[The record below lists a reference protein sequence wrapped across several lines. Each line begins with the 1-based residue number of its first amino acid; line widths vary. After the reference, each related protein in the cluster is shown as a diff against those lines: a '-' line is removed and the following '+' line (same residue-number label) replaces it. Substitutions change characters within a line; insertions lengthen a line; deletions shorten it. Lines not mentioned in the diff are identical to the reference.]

1 MKDNDDGESGSGWTV
16 DDEDKSRRSR
26 PSVSWDDL
34 ALAIGDQLEVRTRN
48 TTYRLTVLDPRRR
61 LVEVVSD
68 GRAIPGPARFTVMGS
83 LLSQRASAIYA
94 GRLVMDLSL
103 ELQAVADAP
112 SPLGPPPRVATSG
125 LQAVRLRRSRDW
137 RTRTILPPE

>member
-1 MKDNDDGESGSGWTV
+1 MKDRDDGEIGSGWTV
-16 DDEDKSRRSR
+16 DNEDKSGRSR

-34 ALAIGDQLEVRTRN
+34 VLAIGDQLEVRTRN

-68 GRAIPGPARFTVMGS
+68 GRAVPGPARFIVVGS
-83 LLSQRASAIYA
+83 LLSQRGSAIYS

-112 SPLGPPPRVATSG
+112 SSLGPPPRVTTSS
-125 LQAVRLRRSRDW
+125 LQTVRLRRVREW
-137 RTRTILPPE
+137 QTRTILPPE